1 MHSCGPHSADS
12 NEHCYNRMA
21 SLKRRCSNLH
31 SRILELQRIVNS
43 GRRSIVQRNE
53 GHCSHFNET
62 SNDITSVHSSHLGPY
77 AWVRRA
83 RGVLFWLNIASQ
95 IKKRVQKCEVCN
107 YFLAR
112 QQKEPLM
119 AHTIPDTPRSKVDQ
133 DLFIYGIETFQVI
146 VDYYSDNFELNL
158 MQVATTESV
167 IKAIKSHFAGHG
179 IADIITD
186 NGPQYASDQFAAF
199 TREWQFQHT
208 TCSPLHSQSNGK
220 AESAVKIAK
229 NLVKKAKRENKDL
242 QMALLEW
249 RNTPDIDNLNPTQK
263 LISRRTRTTIPTA
276 EALLKPEVV
285 EGVHDNIKRRR
296 QPDRSYLRQECKT
309 IARASYW
316 RNSTSSAGKPQSS
329 MGSRVAKVGPCS
341 YLIETD
347 NGNLYR
353 RNDKSEVHPPRS

>member
-1 MHSCGPHSADS
+1 M
-12 NEHCYNRMA
+12 
-21 SLKRRCSNLH
+21 
-31 SRILELQRIVNS
+31 ELQRIVNS

-62 SNDITSVHSSHLGPY
+62 SNDITSVHSSHSGPY

-167 IKAIKSHFAGHG
+167 IKTIKSHFAGHG
-179 IADIITD
+179 IADIITG

-220 AESAVKIAK
+220 A
-229 NLVKKAKRENKDL
+229 
-242 QMALLEW
+242 
-249 RNTPDIDNLNPTQK
+249 
-263 LISRRTRTTIPTA
+263 
-276 EALLKPEVV
+276 
-285 EGVHDNIKRRR
+285 
-296 QPDRSYLRQECKT
+296 
-309 IARASYW
+309 
-316 RNSTSSAGKPQSS
+316 
-329 MGSRVAKVGPCS
+329 
-341 YLIETD
+341 
-347 NGNLYR
+347 
-353 RNDKSEVHPPRS
+353 